1 MSCCYRKRSQPYCIY
16 FCGIKAWNRK
26 FLWLS
31 LHRALGH
38 NLNHQLKDDGKDL
51 TILTVNIESINAK
64 FENLYPVINNLSS
77 MGLYFGATCLQ
88 ETWLSSHADVSLLH
102 IPGYKLIHQG
112 SRCSRH
118 GGLVIYLHEQYT
130 YKLRNMYMRSDI
142 WEGLFIDVSGHN
154 LHRPITIGNIYRP
167 PHNNNNNANI
177 ETFIEEMS
185 PIINTL
191 QKENKYATIV
201 GDFNINLQ
209 QINEREKIEEFFDL
223 MCTNIFFS
231 KNYSSNPQLK
241 AILYFHWSIVLQVT
255 AFRSR
260 ECFLSNHNEQH
271 FRPLPV
277 LGKTRNCK
285 GWTKTTQ
292 IHTKANHIWS
302 SNS

>member
-1 MSCCYRKRSQPYCIY
+1 MLSTFVESEHEIEK
-16 FCGIKAWNRK
+16 FCDSRYIE
-26 FLWLS
+26 LS
-31 LHRALGH
+31 DITSII
-38 NLNHQLKDDGKDL
+38 KDDGRDFI
-51 TILTVNIESINAK
+51 ILTLNIQSINAK
-64 FENLYPVINNLSS
+64 FDNLYPVINNLSS
-77 MGLYFGATCLQ
+77 MGLYFGAICLQ
-88 ETWLSSHADVSLLH
+88 ETWRSSDADVSLLH

-112 SRCSRH
+112 IRCTRH

-130 YKLRNMYMRSDI
+130 YKLRNMYTRSDI

-201 GDFNINLQ
+201 GDFNINFL
-209 QINEREKIEEFFDL
+209 QINEREKYDEFLDL
-223 MCTNIFFS
+223 MCTDIFFS
-231 KNYSSNPQLK
+231 KNNSSNPQLK
-241 AILYFHWSIVLQVT
+241 AILYSHWSNVLQVT

-260 ECFLSNHNEQH
+260 DYYLSNHNEQH

-277 LGKTRNCK
+277 LGKTRNSK
-285 GWTKTTQ
+285 G
-292 IHTKANHIWS
+292 
-302 SNS
+302 